1 MMTIKHVL
9 AQKGVRRWRPHVA
22 AGTPEEVGGEGEL
35 PAGAAGP
42 SCRKRASREGKPPGG
57 VTSACDHPKQT
68 WRGCRGG
75 PHRVC
80 VSHYVFAF
88 KSKRRR
94 RDTPASEAHGA
105 HPNSCDCRH
114 VLRVTCEGSSTY
126 SLRSVQRT
134 HSPVVSARGPSKG
147 MQGSGQRRVM
157 VGAGRF
163 ELPTPCSRSKC
174 ATRLRY
180 APPDRQSFEGQRRS
194 IRSRLA
200 AARAAL

>member
-1 MMTIKHVL
+1 MSAPGPKQCSIHVRFVITT
-9 AQKGVRRWRPHVA
+9 GRRSCNHRGNHGSRDLPNNPSTYGEFDDRDNGCCGDGLDQFSRHRE
-22 AGTPEEVGGEGEL
+22 PEIVSVSGDYRER
-35 PAGAAGP
+35 GAAGGH
-42 SCRKRASREGKPPGG
+42 A
-57 VTSACDHPKQT
+57 
-68 WRGCRGG
+68 
-75 PHRVC
+75 
-80 VSHYVFAF
+80 
-88 KSKRRR
+88 
-94 RDTPASEAHGA
+94 DTPPSEAHGA